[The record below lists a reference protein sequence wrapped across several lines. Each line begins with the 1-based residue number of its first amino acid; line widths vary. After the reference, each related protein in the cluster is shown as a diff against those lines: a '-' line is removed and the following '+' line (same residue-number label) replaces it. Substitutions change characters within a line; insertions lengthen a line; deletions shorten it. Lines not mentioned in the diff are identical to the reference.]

1 MDINRLIGAHYYLR
15 VLFAYPSDVDS
26 NQAKTSAQ
34 NHDIS
39 YLETN
44 IGRINWLTPIIQD
57 QVSTTNDLAKENF
70 YQVIP
75 GLGVVAIA
83 NEQTAGKGRLDRS
96 WSTPPGSGIAMSI
109 ACHVDDWNLTPTVI
123 PLVTGLAVHRAL
135 KSYAV
140 SAELKW
146 PNDIVVTDS
155 VLIQLPESAAELNSE
170 AENCASENNATEN
183 NSPENFEF
191 RKLGGILVQLHA
203 DKLIIGIGI
212 NVGLSQEQLP
222 TKQSTSLSVEGYAIN
237 RDELIVKVL
246 EEINIL
252 RSENSQW
259 LAEYSEIC
267 STIGKQVRV
276 IHNSK
281 SKLDGEAISVDE
293 TGALLVENL
302 EKIYQVTVGDIVHL
316 QVLSN

>member
-44 IGRINWLTPIIQD
+44 IGRINWLTPIIQE

-75 GLGVVAIA
+75 GLGIVAIA
-83 NEQTAGKGRLDRS
+83 NEQTAGRGRLDRS

-109 ACHVDDWNLTPTVI
+109 ASHVDDWNLSPSIV
-123 PLVTGLAVHRAL
+123 PLITGVAVHRVL
-135 KSYAV
+135 KSYEV
-140 SAELKW
+140 PVELKW
-146 PNDIVVTDS
+146 PNDIIVTESKLLKS
-155 VLIQLPESAAELNSE
+155 VDPQSIVQMSSEQISGEQSGVENSQ
-170 AENCASENNATEN
+170 
-183 NSPENFEF
+183 F
-191 RKLGGILVQLHA
+191 RKLGGILVQLHG

-212 NVGLSQEQLP
+212 NVALSQDELP
-222 TKQSTSLSVEGYAIN
+222 TKQSTSLSVEGFKIN

-252 RSENSQW
+252 RSDNSQW
-259 LAEYSEIC
+259 LAEYSKIC

-276 IHNSK
+276 IHSSK
-281 SKLDGEAISVDE
+281 TKLDGLAISVDE
-293 TGALLVENL
+293 TGALIVENL
-302 EKIYQVTVGDIVHL
+302 EKIYQITVGDIVHL
-316 QVLSN
+316 QVLPN

>member
-1 MDINRLIGAHYYLR
+1 
-15 VLFAYPSDVDS
+15 VDS

-44 IGRINWLTPIIQD
+44 IGRINWLTPLIQD

-83 NEQTAGKGRLDRS
+83 NEQTAGRGRLDRS
-96 WSTPPGSGIAMSI
+96 WSTPAGSGIAMSI
-109 ACHVDDWNLTPTVI
+109 ASHIDDWNLTPTVI

-135 KSYAV
+135 KSFAV
-140 SAELKW
+140 QTELKW
-146 PNDIVVTDS
+146 PNDIVVADS
-155 VLIQLPESAAELNSE
+155 VLIKSADPVKPTDSQ
-170 AENCASENNATEN
+170 ATEN
-183 NSPENFEF
+183 SDF
-191 RKLGGILVQLHA
+191 RKLGGILVQLHG

-212 NVGLSQEQLP
+212 NVSIDKELLP
-222 TKQSTSLSVEGYAIN
+222 TKQATSLSVEGFEIN

-246 EEINIL
+246 EEINFL

-259 LAEYSEIC
+259 LVEYSKIC

-281 SKLDGEAISVDE
+281 SKLDGKAISIDE

-316 QVLSN
+316 QVLPN